1 MSVILWMQRNAYEES
16 TIKKKVAKRLRH
28 IQRTCDVANPEAVRL
43 YISRKKSGNGNKE
56 TLNEAY
62 AIFIRSAGKTWNQ
75 PF

>member
-1 MSVILWMQRNAYEES
+1 
-16 TIKKKVAKRLRH
+16 
-28 IQRTCDVANPEAVRL
+28 VANPEAVRL